1 MSSEGVEPDAR
12 CYRFAAEAFLTKAGD
27 DSQASPS
34 EARRLSEI
42 AGRLES
48 KSTGLDD
55 AGENGG
61 SGGDLGEVLRG
72 MGMSGT
78 AELDMLLE
86 GARTAD
92 FEALGSD
99 EEVAR

>member
-1 MSSEGVEPDAR
+1 MDGWVWPTTTPLPHA
-12 CYRFAAEAFLTKAGD
+12 
-27 DSQASPS
+27 PP
-34 EARRLSEI
+34 

-55 AGENGG
+55 AGENDG

-92 FEALGSD
+92 FEVLGSD